1 MAYESFGVTLMMA
14 YESWLVERAKEEL
27 EMLESQ
33 HPTRFHHLKLELKSL
48 ISQPN
53 FGAQLFP
60 RAVDD
65 DAFGPPLASAAVP
78 TQGILIPSFL
88 HSDLLFIHRLP
99 HRLFFLCSLSSQRHL
114 LERGRLRP
122 SGGACI
128 RRTRHRSRHQHQD
141 KPVVVMGAGRRATAA
156 WRQP

>member
-1 MAYESFGVTLMMA
+1 MA

-33 HPTRFHHLKLELKSL
+33 YPTRFHHLKLELKSL

-53 FGAQLFP
+53 SGAQLFS
-60 RAVDD
+60 RAIDD

-78 TQGILIPSFL
+78 TQGILFPSFL
-88 HSDLLFIHRLP
+88 HSWICCSYIHRLP

-141 KPVVVMGAGRRATAA
+141 KPVVMMGAGRRAIAA